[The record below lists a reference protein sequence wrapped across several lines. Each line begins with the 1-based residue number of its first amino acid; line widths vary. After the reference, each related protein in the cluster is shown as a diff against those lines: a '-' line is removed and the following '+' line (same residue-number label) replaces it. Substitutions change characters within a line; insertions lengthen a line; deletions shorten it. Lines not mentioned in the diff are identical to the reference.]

1 MRRPS
6 SRCSSRK
13 PPPRRWCEDW
23 ETIKRWSSGG
33 APRLSACRP
42 SHVAVGA
49 TCSLKTL
56 SATRSTV
63 SATCRDRGKRS
74 TQPQPSARRLSG
86 CSGPTTFEPRTRFN
100 WLQPSRLR
108 RAGHRRWRSFRWM
121 GDSTKPRCVRGSDW
135 PRLRRK
141 EFRASGSCDLPSL
154 SVSLKGAMLM
164 LTSSATL
171 THAMPTASGASIGG
185 NTCGV
190 RWAASS

>member
-49 TCSLKTL
+49 TRSLKAL
-56 SATRSTV
+56 SATLSTV

-74 TQPQPSARRLSG
+74 IRLQPSAKRPSG
-86 CSGPTTFEPRTRFN
+86 CSGPTTFVPRTHSSS
-100 WLQPSRLR
+100 LQRLR
-108 RAGHRRWRSFRWM
+108 PRRAVHRRWRSSRWM
-121 GDSTKPRCVRGSDW
+121 RDLTKPRYVRGSDW
-135 PRLRRK
+135 PRPRRK
-141 EFRASGSCDLPSL
+141 EFRAAYLAIRRCSPL
-154 SVSLKGAMLM
+154 VSRER
-164 LTSSATL
+164 
-171 THAMPTASGASIGG
+171 
-185 NTCGV
+185 C
-190 RWAASS
+190 